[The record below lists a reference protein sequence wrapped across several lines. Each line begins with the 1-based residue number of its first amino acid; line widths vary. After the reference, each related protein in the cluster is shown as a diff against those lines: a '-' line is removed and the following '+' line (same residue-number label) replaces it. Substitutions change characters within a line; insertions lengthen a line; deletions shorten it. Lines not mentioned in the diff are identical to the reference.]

1 MPKSMSRRASIY
13 KAKPMKDEMKAEMKG
28 MKKKPPMKK
37 K

>member
-13 KAKPMKDEMKAEMKG
+13 KAKPMKDEMKG

>member
-13 KAKPMKDEMKAEMKG
+13 AKAKPMKDEMKG
-28 MKKKPPMKK
+28 MKKKPMAKK